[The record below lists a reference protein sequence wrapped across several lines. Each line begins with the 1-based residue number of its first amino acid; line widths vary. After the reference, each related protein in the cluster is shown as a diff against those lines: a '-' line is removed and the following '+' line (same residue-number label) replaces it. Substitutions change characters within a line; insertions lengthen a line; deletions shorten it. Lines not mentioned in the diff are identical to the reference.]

1 MRPWVLLLLWS
12 VASAYRA
19 RRIVR
24 VHAPSTPWSR
34 VLARL
39 LDNEP
44 VILVGAGA
52 PLGDADWQGA
62 AATGGGN
69 RSGAAAGRRAVRHM
83 TAALQRA
90 WRGAW
95 GGGGGP
101 FDGALGFVP
110 LALWMASEPA
120 TAIASSEPAAAAAAS
135 PAARPLLLGSA
146 HVDMA
151 CAHFFAAQLR
161 GRKHWSVLRPA
172 AGGLRP
178 LHSLFRAAREGE
190 LLGRPAL
197 RGDGVLLFRAEVA
210 QGEVLLWP
218 PWLPHSTAAR
228 GDSASLNGHVHLPAG
243 LPLNLPPHLHRRC
256 NEAGV
261 VPPADDEGWE
271 LDEALIRTL

>member
-1 MRPWVLLLLWS
+1 
-12 VASAYRA
+12 
-19 RRIVR
+19 
-24 VHAPSTPWSR
+24 

-44 VILVGAGA
+44 VILAGAGA
-52 PLGDADWQGA
+52 PFGGADWQGA
-62 AATGGGN
+62 AATGAN

-110 LALWMASEPA
+110 LALWTANATARAAAAASEPA
-120 TAIASSEPAAAAAAS
+120 VAAS
-135 PAARPLLLGSA
+135 PAARPLLGSA
-146 HVDMA
+146 HVDLA

-161 GRKHWSVLRPA
+161 GRKRWSVLRPA

-178 LHSLFRAAREGE
+178 LHRLFRAAREGE

-197 RGDGVLLFRAEVA
+197 RGDGVLLFRAELA

-228 GDSASLNGHVHLPAG
+228 GDSTSLNGHVFLPAG
-243 LPLNLPPHLHRRC
+243 LPLSLPPHLHRRC

-261 VPPADDEGWE
+261 VPPADDDSWE